1 MVGLVDGSYC
11 RCNFGNIF
19 GHENNCKN
27 IPWEMEN
34 DAHDKTLEEFCEK
47 MFQRSKYSNI
57 GIINSFRS
65 SEHVISNLK
74 MIINFCVN
82 PRRHLLIT

>member
-1 MVGLVDGSYC
+1 MSKICLDGWSFRWKLL

-19 GHENNCKN
+19 GHCKN

-34 DAHDKTLEEFCEK
+34 DAHDKTLEEFCD
-47 MFQRSKYSNI
+47 
-57 GIINSFRS
+57 NSFRS
-65 SEHVISNLK
+65 SKHMISNLK

-82 PRRHLLIT
+82 PRRYLLII

>member
-1 MVGLVDGSYC
+1 MVGLLDGNHC

-19 GHENNCKN
+19 DHENNGKS
-27 IPWEMEN
+27 ISWEVESE
-34 DAHDKTLEEFCEK
+34 AHDKTLEEFCEK

-65 SEHVISNLK
+65 SKHMISNLK
-74 MIINFCVN
+74 MIINFYIN
-82 PRRHLLIT
+82 LR

>member
-1 MVGLVDGSYC
+1 MLRLVGLLDGSYC

-34 DAHDKTLEEFCEK
+34 DAHDKTLEEFW
-47 MFQRSKYSNI
+47 
-57 GIINSFRS
+57 
-65 SEHVISNLK
+65 
-74 MIINFCVN
+74 
-82 PRRHLLIT
+82 